1 MMASIIIPA
10 HNAAATLAE
19 CLTACLEQGY
29 SPKEVIV
36 VDDGSSDDTPRI
48 AGQFPVEFVR
58 QEQQSPAAARNHG
71 ARMAKGELLIFTD
84 SDCVPEAHWVRRLAD
99 CFEEGVVAAGG
110 TYGIANDRSLLA
122 RMVHEEIVMRHRRFG
137 KEVDFLGSFNV
148 AIRRETFERVGGFDE
163 SFRAAS
169 GEDNDLSYRL
179 RDTGGRL
186 RFAHDAVVR
195 HYHPTRLWPYL
206 KAQAR
211 HGFWRVKLYRK
222 HPGRAT
228 GDRYAGLVDLAAP
241 PLAGL
246 CVALLVCAIVPALS
260 FVCLTASAAIA
271 TILLLAR
278 LPLPWHMMRRTGD
291 WLMFAFLP
299 VLLLRDAARAAG
311 MLWGLWRFVVLR
323 KAGG

>member
-19 CLTACLEQGY
+19 CLGACLKQTY
-29 SPKEVIV
+29 APAEVIV
-36 VDDGSSDDTPRI
+36 VDDGSTDDTPRI

-58 QEQQSPAAARNHG
+58 QEQRGPAAARNRG
-71 ARMAKGELLIFTD
+71 ARVAKGELLIFTD
-84 SDCVPEAHWVRRLAD
+84 SDCVPESQWVERLVD
-99 CFEEGVVAAGG
+99 CLEEGVVAAGG

-122 RMVHEEIVMRHRRFG
+122 RMVHEEIVMRHWRFG

-148 AIRRETFERVGGFDE
+148 AIRKEAFERVGGFDE

-186 RFAHDAVVR
+186 RFAQDAVVR

-211 HGFWRVKLYRK
+211 HGFWRVKLYLK

-228 GDRYAGLVDLAAP
+228 GDRYAGLVDLTAP
-241 PLAGL
+241 PLAAVGT
-246 CVALLVCAIVPALS
+246 VLLVFALFPALS
-260 FVCLTASAAIA
+260 LVCVTASAVIAAI
-271 TILLLAR
+271 LVLAR
-278 LPLPWHMMRRTGD
+278 LSLPWRMMRQTGD
-291 WLMFAFLP
+291 WIMLVFLP
-299 VLLLRDAARAAG
+299 VLLLRDVARAAG
-311 MLWGLWRFVVLR
+311 MFWGFWRFVVLR
-323 KAGG
+323 KAGA